1 MTLSGS
7 WIRVKSRLD
16 AAASLIVYA
25 AIMRTLVLLL
35 ALLTLSGC
43 SIKEGTE
50 VVRDGDEIMIA
61 GRLFHTGTKVVL
73 WTDPGGYDAYR
84 IEKRF
89 TSWDAAQYSEW
100 RETTDKKTGKVQ
112 ERGPER
118 FGLRFAEAGRGP
130 GGTGEKLDEATFN
143 RVRGGGWTLDD
154 VRAKVD
160 QFVLHYDVCGCSK
173 QCFNI
178 LHDHRGL
185 SVHFMLDID
194 GVIYQTLDVKERAWH
209 ATTSNDRSVGVEIAS
224 PGAMAM
230 PKDPK
235 AAGWLTG
242 EDGSPLFPPAKS
254 ALGPWYTRE
263 ADGAVRIS
271 LPKWLGDGGIATRE
285 TSGEPFVPWVVKAGE
300 PVGRLRLGTV
310 QGQRLVQYPYT
321 PQQER
326 ALIKLAATLCQV
338 LPGIRPECPRDDD
351 GTVASAK
358 IPDDR
363 LAQFTGILGHYHVT
377 TDKIDPGPAL
387 DFESLIESTKRELER
402 RR

>member
-1 MTLSGS
+1 MF
-7 WIRVKSRLD
+7 
-16 AAASLIVYA
+16 VYA
-25 AIMRTLVLLL
+25 AAMRTLVLLL

-43 SIKEGTE
+43 SIREGTE

-89 TSWDAAQYSEW
+89 AAWDAAQYDEW

-112 ERGPER
+112 TRGPER

-130 GGTGEKLDEATFN
+130 GNTGEKLDEETFK

-154 VRAKVD
+154 VRSKVD

-230 PKDPK
+230 PKDPRG
-235 AAGWLTG
+235 AGWVVA

-263 ADGAVRIS
+263 ENGAVRVS
-271 LPKWLGDGGIATRE
+271 LPKWLGDGGVLTRGPD
-285 TSGEPFVPWVVKAGE
+285 GEPFVPWVVAAGE
-300 PVGRLRLGTV
+300 GGPNAGLRVRTI

-321 PQQER
+321 PQQEA
-326 ALIKLAATLCQV
+326 ALVKLAATLCQV
-338 LPGIRPECPRDDD
+338 LPGIRPECPRDED
-351 GTVASAK
+351 GNPMSAK
-358 IPDDR
+358 LVDEE
-363 LAQFTGILGHYHVT
+363 LAVFTGILGHYHIQ

-387 DFESLIESTKRELER
+387 DFEKLIHDTRRELDR